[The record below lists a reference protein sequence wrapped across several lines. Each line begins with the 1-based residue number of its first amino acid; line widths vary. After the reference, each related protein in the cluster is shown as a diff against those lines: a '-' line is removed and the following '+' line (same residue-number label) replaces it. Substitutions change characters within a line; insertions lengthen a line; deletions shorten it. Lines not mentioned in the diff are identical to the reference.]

1 MIKNHKILSGSYITA
16 STLRER
22 ERERERE
29 KQKLVVAIIGKDK
42 IFCPNLF
49 WRNLL

>member
-1 MIKNHKILSGSYITA
+1 MIKNHKILSGSYISA

-29 KQKLVVAIIGKDK
+29 EREAKIG
-42 IFCPNLF
+42 CSYN
-49 WRNLL
+49 WQG